1 MAVKVTLTFLNGSLK
16 GRKCEFTE
24 PTKCVIGRSNDCA
37 VQLPAGLEFMEVSRH
52 HCELDI
58 SPPALQVRDLGSR
71 NGTFVNG
78 VNIGQ
83 RLPGQRASE
92 AAPAPAQAQANN
104 SGPGW
109 HTLKE
114 GDELRVGDT
123 VLRVDLSPRSV
134 RETVR
139 EPAARGSGLW
149 PFLRLWAR
157 SPTPC

>member
-16 GRKCEFTE
+16 GRKCELDK
-24 PTKCVIGRSNDCA
+24 PGRCIIGRSSDCD

-52 HCELDI
+52 HCELDVN
-58 SPPALQVRDLGSR
+58 PPALQVRDLGSR

-78 VNIGQ
+78 NSIGQ
-83 RLPGQRASE
+83 RQPGPRVGGEDGNAS
-92 AAPAPAQAQANN
+92 
-104 SGPGW
+104 GW
-109 HTLKE
+109 RTLKE

-123 VLRVDLSPRSV
+123 VLRVEVSV
-134 RETVR
+134 RPEREAVP

-157 SPTPC
+157 SAVPC